1 MNSDDKNTL
10 QGSSGN
16 ACKTLTKYAK
26 SPSPSRQSRLD
37 PKLSLAVKQRPT
49 LYLQLM
55 APSAI
60 EGVVAALQKRKGVR
74 PYGVSSDIL
83 QTGGSAAAVQ
93 PADRIRGRRDI
104 AMSDSKRSIK
114 GGESMTITLRHKRK
128 NYFFKRYTG
137 QNDSSVGRTPSF
149 QPETPLPKNNC

>member
-1 MNSDDKNTL
+1 MQDLNKIREEHESFSAVAS
-10 QGSSGN
+10 GSQ
-16 ACKTLTKYAK
+16 AI
-26 SPSPSRQSRLD
+26 SRSEAATD
-37 PKLSLAVKQRPT
+37 AVLK
-49 LYLQLM
+49 QLM

-60 EGVVAALQKRKGVR
+60 EVVVAALQKRKGVR

-93 PADRIRGRRDI
+93 LADRIRGRRDI

-137 QNDSSVGRTPSF
+137 QNDSSVGHTPSF
-149 QPETPLPKNNC
+149 KRRSSPKRPFQRKIVKVLLTSNY